1 MGQDT
6 KIATCCYCGTR
17 AALVLK
23 GTTRHELSCGSCGA
37 PLHNLKQL
45 RQSSARAAP
54 ARTRGARD
62 VDATVRDMGGL
73 GIPAWSGAGHS
84 VKPTKKHRK
93 KHGKPKKLT
102 KKRLAGKIFDALE
115 DLFD

>member
-17 AALVLK
+17 AALVLR

-45 RQSSARAAP
+45 RQTSARAAP
-54 ARTRGARD
+54 AHTRGARD
-62 VDATVRDMGGL
+62 IGATARDM
-73 GIPAWSGAGHS
+73 SGRGAPGWPDAGHS
-84 VKPTKKHRK
+84 VKPKKHKK
-93 KHGKPKKLT
+93 KHGKSKKLT
-102 KKRLAGKIFDALE
+102 KKRLAGKIFDVLE